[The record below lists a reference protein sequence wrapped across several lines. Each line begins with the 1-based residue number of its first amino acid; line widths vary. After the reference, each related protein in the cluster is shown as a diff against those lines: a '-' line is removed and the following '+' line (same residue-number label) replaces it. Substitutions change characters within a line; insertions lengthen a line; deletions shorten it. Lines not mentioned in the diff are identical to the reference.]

1 MFSKVIVLDANIII
15 RAILGNKV
23 RTLITDNLERVD
35 FFTPEVCIADAHK
48 YLPLL
53 FEKRTISVEPALM
66 LLNNLTPLLHIVD
79 ELIYQGAKEEA
90 QLRIKN
96 RDIRDWPIVATALTL
111 NCPIWTEDQDFFG
124 TGISTWTTDRV
135 HLFFEDRAREMLF
148 SKEYY

>member
-1 MFSKVIVLDANIII
+1 MTASKVIVLDANILI
-15 RAILGNKV
+15 RAVLGTKV
-23 RTLITDNLERVD
+23 RALITENIERID
-35 FFTPEVCIADAHK
+35 FFTPDVCIADAQK

-53 FEKRTISVEPALM
+53 FEKRSMPVDPALI

-79 ELIYQGAKEEA
+79 ELIYQRTKEEA

-124 TGISTWTTDRV
+124 TGIPTWTSDRV
-135 HLFFEDRAREMLF
+135 HLFFETTL
-148 SKEYY
+148 

>member
-1 MFSKVIVLDANIII
+1 MFSKLIVLDANILI

-23 RTLITDNLERVD
+23 RALITENIEKID
-35 FFTPEVCIADAHK
+35 FFTPDVCIADAQK

-53 FEKRTISVEPALM
+53 FEKRSIPIEPALVLM
-66 LLNNLTPLLHIVD
+66 DNLTPLLHIVD
-79 ELIYQGAKEEA
+79 ELVYQRAKDEA

-124 TGISTWTTDRV
+124 TGIPTWTSDRV
-135 HLFFEDRAREMLF
+135 HLFFNPLQQDV
-148 SKEYY
+148 

>member
-1 MFSKVIVLDANIII
+1 MFSKVIVLDANILI

-23 RTLITDNLERVD
+23 RALITENIEKID
-35 FFTPEVCIADAHK
+35 FFTPDVCIADAQK

-53 FEKRTISVEPALM
+53 FEKRSIPIEPALV
-66 LLNNLTPLLHIVD
+66 LLRNLTPLLHIVD
-79 ELIYQGAKEEA
+79 ELVYQRAKDEA

-124 TGISTWTTDRV
+124 TGIPTWTSDRV
-135 HLFFEDRAREMLF
+135 HLFFEAAL
-148 SKEYY
+148 